1 MKKLEK
7 TKYFALGAASALLF
21 GTVVLPAGA
30 ALLNRTIQVQT
41 GVSIYVD
48 DVKLNPTDASGN
60 AVTPFIYN
68 GTTYLPVRAVGTAVG
83 KAVQWDSK
91 TSSVYLGK
99 HESTEPAAWLKD
111 LEDFNHYY
119 TVFETKP
126 SLKDNVGN
134 LHSDALYLGSTTS
147 TASWE
152 EYLIN
157 GQYTSIRGSV
167 CISYAQRST
176 FSSNALLR
184 IYGDDKLLYTS
195 PYITV
200 GTQPIAFNVDLT
212 GVTKLKVE
220 TVSADADHASP
231 LYLTECGLYT

>member
-1 MKKLEK
+1 MKKQGK
-7 TKYFALGAASALLF
+7 IKYFALGVASATLF
-21 GTVVLPAGA
+21 GSVVVPAGA
-30 ALLNRTIQVQT
+30 ALLSKTIQVQT
-41 GVSIYVD
+41 GVNIYVD
-48 DVKLNPTDASGN
+48 DVKIDPKDANGN
-60 AVTPFIYN
+60 AVIPFIYN
-68 GTTYLPVRAVGTAVG
+68 GTTYLPVRSVGSAVG

-99 HESTEPAAWLKD
+99 HESAEPAVWLKD
-111 LEDFNHYY
+111 LEDFNHHAAA
-119 TVFETKP
+119 FETNP

-134 LHSDALYLGSTTS
+134 IHNDALYLGSTTS
-147 TASWE
+147 TSGWE

-195 PYITV
+195 PYITI

-220 TVSADADHASP
+220 TISADAPFASP